1 MVCFADINVSRG
13 SIATCARRNGILNIH
28 LTTNLPRNLQ
38 WKKLN
43 RLRFD
48 RIRVMS
54 LWPTVLVHPV
64 DCVVWLA
71 VCSVWDSGVR
81 QAAKACMLKLANH
94 RRWFDTIVIY
104 VLHTFQFYLNDSVRA
119 SVMSAVNDGMNLTTA
134 NLDCVILNSLKKQVN
149 CLSLPTISSS
159 SSPKKSSSSPAVTY
173 RVCHKSWSTLE
184 RHIFRNSLSE
194 KAQSNYMII
203 DCTYSIVNW

>member
-1 MVCFADINVSRG
+1 MCKA
-13 SIATCARRNGILNIH
+13 
-28 LTTNLPRNLQ
+28 Q
-38 WKKLN
+38 WDFKYPFNYKFTKKSSVKNFLN

-54 LWPTVLVHPV
+54 LWPTVLAHPV
-64 DCVVWLA
+64 DRVVWRA

-159 SSPKKSSSSPAVTY
+159 SSPKKVPVRQQLRTECATN
-173 RVCHKSWSTLE
+173 LG
-184 RHIFRNSLSE
+184 LL
-194 KAQSNYMII
+194 
-203 DCTYSIVNW
+203 